1 MAYTIKTTNGSTIA
15 VIQDAT
21 LNTIA
26 TSLTLVGRDYAG
38 YGAFLNENFVYLLEN
53 FAANTAP
60 SYQITGQLWYDTSVK
75 TLKVYDSGL
84 TSWKPIS
91 SSIAQS
97 TAPLA
102 AASTTGDLWFR
113 TTTNQ
118 LYIFTG
124 DITIGLN
131 GWQLIGPQ
139 TTSGT
144 TSGAVVE
151 TIQDSSSN
159 NHVAIKFY
167 VSNNVVAIVSYDPA
181 YTPQTAIA
189 GFNLINP
196 GLNLISAG
204 TLAGSQFTGN
214 ASNALNLNGLSS
226 DQFLRSDINA
236 SSAYQLTLGGGLVVG
251 SDLSVTT
258 NIPQD
263 EVRFDGITNNRDM
276 NFYANVSGNS
286 TLLLGLLA
294 DTAAVRFVNGNVLI
308 GLDGSITTT
317 GGQLLIGGT
326 STFNGASTF
335 KQDVTPSNV
344 GTINIGNVS
353 YTFGNVYSNNFRG
366 NLISSNVYVTSGTIL
381 GNLTVNGNLNIGSN
395 VVASQSYVQNII
407 GQQGYNSQGTKR
419 ISTSPPS
426 GSGTNGDIWY
436 QV

>member
-60 SYQITGQLWYDTSVK
+60 AYQITGQLWYDTSVK

-97 TAPLA
+97 TAPSA
-102 AASTTGDLWFR
+102 VASTTGDLWFR

-124 DITIGLN
+124 DITIGIN

-167 VSNNVVAIVSYDPA
+167 VSNSVVAIVSYDTA
-181 YTPQTAIA
+181 YTPQIAIA

-196 GLNLISAG
+196 GLNLVSSD
-204 TLAGSQFTGN
+204 TLPGSQFTGN
-214 ASNALNLNGLSS
+214 ASNALNLNGISS
-226 DQFLRSDINA
+226 DQFLRSDVNT
-236 SSAYQLTLGGGLVVG
+236 SSAYQLTLGAGLVVG
-251 SDLSVTT
+251 SDLSITT

-276 NFYANVSGNS
+276 NFYANVSGNP

-294 DTAAVRFVNGNVLI
+294 DSGAVRFVNGNVLI

-317 GGQLLIGGT
+317 SGQLLIGGT

-335 KQDVTPSNV
+335 KQDITPSNV

-366 NLISSNVYVTSGTIL
+366 NLTSSNVYVTSGTIL
-381 GNLTVNGNLNIGSN
+381 GNLNVNGDLNIGSN
-395 VVASQSYVQNII
+395 VVASQSYVQNIVDR
-407 GQQGYNSQGTKR
+407 QGYNSQGTKR
-419 ISTSPPS
+419 ISTSAPS